1 MNHLP
6 DFFEAAKIQQSK
18 GFADKEK
25 YFFKNT
31 PKSQIYSVLLHTE
44 FLNGM
49 TSFLSIYNDIED
61 KLRKT
66 SSQLI
71 ELQGKIQ
78 KLQQENEALK
88 RQAAVMEKM
97 RIESTEN
104 INTQHNTQIYNTNTK
119 DNETIYKIKE
129 EISEIVREIDNCIG
143 ILNAE

>member
-1 MNHLP
+1 M
-6 DFFEAAKIQQSK
+6 A
-18 GFADKEK
+18 
-25 YFFKNT
+25 
-31 PKSQIYSVLLHTE
+31 
-44 FLNGM
+44 
-49 TSFLSIYNDIED
+49 SFLTLYNDIED

-66 SSQLI
+66 SSQLV
-71 ELQGKIQ
+71 ELQVKIQ
-78 KLQQENEALK
+78 KLQEENETLR

>member
-1 MNHLP
+1 M
-6 DFFEAAKIQQSK
+6 A
-18 GFADKEK
+18 
-25 YFFKNT
+25 
-31 PKSQIYSVLLHTE
+31 
-44 FLNGM
+44 
-49 TSFLSIYNDIED
+49 SFLTLYNDIED

-66 SSQLI
+66 SSQLV
-71 ELQGKIQ
+71 ELQVKIQ
-78 KLQQENEALK
+78 KLQEENETLR

-119 DNETIYKIKE
+119 NDDTIYKIKE

>member
-97 RIESTEN
+97 RTEWPETEEN
-104 INTQHNTQIYNTNTK
+104 INTQSYTNHTK
-119 DNETIYKIKE
+119 DNDTIYKIKE

>member
-1 MNHLP
+1 M
-6 DFFEAAKIQQSK
+6 
-18 GFADKEK
+18 
-25 YFFKNT
+25 
-31 PKSQIYSVLLHTE
+31 HTE

-97 RIESTEN
+97 RTEWPETEEN
-104 INTQHNTQIYNTNTK
+104 INTQSYTNHTK
-119 DNETIYKIKE
+119 DNDTIYKIKE